1 MIVKK
6 PFRLFNSAYHL
17 INEFVKF
24 DADEFNN
31 LLRTKAAKKH
41 DSDKKREKYHK

>member
-17 INEFVKF
+17 INEFVRF
-24 DADEFNN
+24 DEDEFNN

-41 DSDKKREKYHK
+41 DSDQKKGKLP